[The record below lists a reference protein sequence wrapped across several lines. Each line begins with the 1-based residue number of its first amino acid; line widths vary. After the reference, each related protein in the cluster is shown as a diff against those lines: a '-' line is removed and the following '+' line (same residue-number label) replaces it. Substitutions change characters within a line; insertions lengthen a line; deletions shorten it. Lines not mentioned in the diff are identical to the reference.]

1 MDILNFKIAD
11 DADEKSVRF
20 ESPDRQRYKAKE
32 MLILSY
38 LQIHTPA
45 AVKFYGEE
53 SPLLHDMMQIITDS
67 AIAVI
72 NDSDNVKC
80 YRELCENI
88 LQTDYP
94 DKKAAADELHNICQ
108 TLLLG

>member
-11 DADEKSVRF
+11 DTDKNSVHF
-20 ESPDRQRYKAKE
+20 ESTNGQRYKVKE

-53 SPLLHDMMQIITDS
+53 SPLLHDMMQIVTDSALAVITDS
-67 AIAVI
+67 
-72 NDSDNVKC
+72 DSMKC
-80 YRELCENI
+80 YRGLCENI

>member
-1 MDILNFKIAD
+1 
-11 DADEKSVRF
+11 
-20 ESPDRQRYKAKE
+20 
-32 MLILSY
+32 
-38 LQIHTPA
+38 
-45 AVKFYGEE
+45 
-53 SPLLHDMMQIITDS
+53 MMQIITDS